1 MPYTDSVADKKYR
14 ILYNNFSSQFQ
25 NAIIYGR
32 IKNNLRS
39 SVIACMPKSGSTWLT
54 SLFSNLPLYKSV
66 EMVPVFGARE
76 QELESY
82 SIELAFQANPT
93 EHLIS
98 QNHVKYNK
106 HTRKMLGMYC
116 MRPIVLTRSIKDN
129 LVSLVDHW
137 RLFGPIPNFNLYIQP
152 HYFTADVSTSLH
164 SSASPLEYAV
174 RLHTPWILNFY
185 LSWANFESS
194 PFSSLPPVLHPI
206 FVSYES
212 LQQDTF
218 NTFRSI
224 ITTLAMSYSDE
235 QVALAIEKAS
245 TSRTRKN
252 KGIIGRGE
260 DLFDKDPSA
269 HQALKDILKLYSHED
284 LSSLGVPN

>member
-1 MPYTDSVADKKYR
+1 
-14 ILYNNFSSQFQ
+14 
-25 NAIIYGR
+25 
-32 IKNNLRS
+32 
-39 SVIACMPKSGSTWLT
+39 MPKSGSTWLT

-137 RLFGPIPNFNLYIQP
+137 RLFGPIPNFNLYI
-152 HYFTADVSTSLH
+152 SLTILPLMFLH
-164 SSASPLEYAV
+164 PPLFSISLEYAV

-224 ITTLAMSYSDE
+224 LTKLGMSYSDE

-260 DLFDKDPSA
+260 DLFDKDPSV
-269 HQALKDILKLYSHED
+269 HQALKDILKLYSRGP
-284 LSSLGVPN
+284 LLLGST